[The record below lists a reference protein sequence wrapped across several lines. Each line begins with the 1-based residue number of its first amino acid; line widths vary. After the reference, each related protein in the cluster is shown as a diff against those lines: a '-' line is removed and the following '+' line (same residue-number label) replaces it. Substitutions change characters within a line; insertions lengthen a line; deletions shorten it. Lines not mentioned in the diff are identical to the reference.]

1 MVAHCPFCGIII
13 KQIKIWSN
21 FMANLQT
28 NYMGLKLKN
37 PIIASSSPLT
47 SNLDNLKKLED
58 AGVGAVVIKSIFQ
71 EQVDKEAEA
80 SMEIND
86 AFLTH
91 SDAYGFLKG
100 ATQDHAIDAYLT
112 LIEDAKKSLSI
123 PVIASLNGSGK
134 GNWISEYAPRFKV
147 VGADAI
153 EINHY
158 EIGSSKKVDSK
169 AVEKQY
175 MNFVKIARKEIDL
188 PLSLK
193 IGSSFSAPSSMMH
206 NFDDLRID
214 SLVLFNKF
222 YHPDIDIDK
231 MCMKPGNPITNP
243 QDYYETLRWVGL
255 MSEELNCDLCA
266 NTGIYDSQTIIKMLL
281 AGATT
286 VELCSVLLENGLEVI
301 NQFNSEITEWMDK
314 NNFKTIDDFKGKL
327 AQERMADP
335 TLWERTQYIKS
346 LHGKGF

>member
-1 MVAHCPFCGIII
+1 
-13 KQIKIWSN
+13 
-21 FMANLQT
+21 MANLQI
-28 NYMGLKLKN
+28 NYMGLNLSN
-37 PIIASSSPLT
+37 PIIAASGPLT

-80 SMEIND
+80 SMEINE

-100 ATQDHAIDAYLT
+100 ATEDHAIDAYLT
-112 LIEDAKKSLSI
+112 LIEEAKKSLSI
-123 PVIASLNGSGK
+123 PVIASLNGSGT
-134 GNWISEYAPRFKV
+134 GDWISEYAPRFKS

-158 EIGSSKKVDSK
+158 EIGSSRKVESK
-169 AVEKQY
+169 TIEKRY
-175 MNFVKIARKEIDL
+175 INFAKIARKEIDL

-193 IGSSFSAPSSMMH
+193 IGSNFSSPCSMMH
-206 NFDDLRID
+206 KFDDLKID

-222 YHPDIDIDK
+222 YNPDIDINK
-231 MCMKPGNPITNP
+231 ICIKPGNPISNSN
-243 QDYYETLRWVGL
+243 DYSESLRWIGL

-266 NTGIYDSQTIIKMLL
+266 NTGIYDGSTIIKMLL
-281 AGATT
+281 AGASS
-286 VELCSVLLENGLEVI
+286 VELCSTLMKNGVDVI
-301 NQFNSEITEWMDK
+301 KQFTSEISDWMDSK
-314 NNFKTIDDFKGKL
+314 GFNNIADFKGQL

-346 LHGKGF
+346 LHEKGI